1 MCLAIP
7 SKVVD
12 IKDSTAT
19 IDVYGA
25 LRDISLILLEENI
38 QVGDYVLVHAGFAI
52 QKIQE
57 AEAEE
62 TLKLFQ
68 QFFGLEDIKD
78 K

>member
-25 LRDISLILLEENI
+25 LRDISLILLEENV